1 MMILKVVKIMEIYFS
16 FVVNVVVVVLHVDVD
31 VGVVVG
37 VVSVVGDVVLYCSLS
52 DVDRARNGVED
63 GGEEVLERAQVVAD
77 GPELE

>member
-16 FVVNVVVVVLHVDVD
+16 FVVFVAVVVLHVDVD

-37 VVSVVGDVVLYCSLS
+37 VVSVVGDVVLCCSLS

>member
-1 MMILKVVKIMEIYFS
+1 MEIYFS
-16 FVVNVVVVVLHVDVD
+16 FVVFVAVVVLHVDVD

-37 VVSVVGDVVLYCSLS
+37 VVSVVGDVVLCCSLS